1 MNRKPASAVSP
12 TLADMP
18 FSKLLEVDPELVEL
32 RREYECQPSEKRR
45 NAADWQY
52 DSACASDMFE
62 QALGQHAVTGD
73 ALGAW
78 RGYVA
83 ALAIDP
89 EHGPAML
96 TVGAIEYQLGRV
108 DEAMALLLHLPR
120 LALDDS
126 LPEII
131 DKAGDFLID
140 QDDLAS
146 AERLYAAAAEVHPEV
161 AIYHVGLGYCA
172 GKAGRFGEAVKHTR
186 RAVELEPDNH
196 LHVSDLGFSLT
207 QAGQYDEAERVLL
220 RAIELAPPD
229 YEMAKGNLDHLYDVR
244 D

>member
-1 MNRKPASAVSP
+1 MS
-12 TLADMP
+12 
-18 FSKLLEVDPELVEL
+18 FSKLLEVDRELAEL
-32 RREYECQPSEKRR
+32 RREYECQPSEERR
-45 NAADWQY
+45 NAAEWQY
-52 DSACASDMFE
+52 DSACASDMFD
-62 QALGQHAVTGD
+62 QALGQHSVMGD

-120 LALDDS
+120 LAHDDC

-140 QDDLAS
+140 QDDLTS
-146 AERLYAAAAEVHPEV
+146 AERLYAAAAELHPEV
-161 AIYHVGLGYCA
+161 AIYHIGLGYCA
-172 GKAGRFGEAVKHTR
+172 GENGRFDEAVKHTR
-186 RAVELEPDNH
+186 RAVELEPDNYLH
-196 LHVSDLGFSLT
+196 LSDLGFSLT
-207 QAGQYDEAERVLL
+207 QAGQYDEAERILL
-220 RAIELAPPD
+220 RAITLAPPD
-229 YEMAKGNLDHLYDVR
+229 YEMARGNLDHLYEVR